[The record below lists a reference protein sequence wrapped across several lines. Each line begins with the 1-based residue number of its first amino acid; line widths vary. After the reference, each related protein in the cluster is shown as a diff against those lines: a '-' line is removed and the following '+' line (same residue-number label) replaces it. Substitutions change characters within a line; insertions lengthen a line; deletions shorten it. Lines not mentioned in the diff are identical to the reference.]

1 METVVEVASWLQKP
15 FARQLKG
22 APVNSNGLFGLEDRV
37 DLDGLCWV
45 ILLIAKELSWE
56 ICANRQQTQVDR
68 AVLLS
73 DFLEEAF
80 FVAGVSGIVYF
91 TILGSDD

>member
-1 METVVEVASWLQKP
+1 
-15 FARQLKG
+15 
-22 APVNSNGLFGLEDRV
+22 V
-37 DLDGLCWV
+37 DLDGLSWV
-45 ILLIAKELSWE
+45 DVLIAKELSWE
-56 ICANRQQTQVDR
+56 ICANRQQTQVNR
-68 AVLLS
+68 VVVPS

>member
-1 METVVEVASWLQKP
+1 METVVEVVSRLQKP

-22 APVNSNGLFGLEDRV
+22 APVNSKGLFGLEDRV
-37 DLDGLCWV
+37 DLDGLNWV
-45 ILLIAKELSWE
+45 DVLIAKELSWE
-56 ICANRQQTQVDR
+56 ICANRQQTQVNR

-80 FVAGVSGIVYF
+80 FVAGVSGIVYLA
-91 TILGSDD
+91 TLGSDD